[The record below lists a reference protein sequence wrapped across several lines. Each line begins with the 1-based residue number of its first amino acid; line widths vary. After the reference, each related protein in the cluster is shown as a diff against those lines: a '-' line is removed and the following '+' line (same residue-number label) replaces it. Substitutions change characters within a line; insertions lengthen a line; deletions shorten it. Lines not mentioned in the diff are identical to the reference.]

1 MPWCRRLATAA
12 GVGGEQIARIHS
24 IPLTE
29 PVPWIPVPQYATLPD
44 HEQETQ
50 VTVLDNGLR
59 VASQPKFGHFCTVGG
74 MLKYNSI
81 FRLLFIGFISLM
93 YIYLSVNS
101 CNS

>member
-1 MPWCRRLATAA
+1 MVPRCQQLATTA

-29 PVPWIPVPQYATLPD
+29 PVPWIPEPQYATVPD

-50 VTVLDNGLR
+50 ITVLENGLR

-74 MLKYNSI
+74 M
-81 FRLLFIGFISLM
+81 
-93 YIYLSVNS
+93 
-101 CNS
+101 